1 MFSDLSLTTEE
12 EIDALSMAITDAIKK
27 VTEGVFI
34 SLSKL
39 ETRADKVCEAI
50 LKLPSDIAKKLSNK
64 LEDLVKDL
72 DTLRTLML
80 DQLTAINFKNSL
92 AKRSR

>member
-1 MFSDLSLTTEE
+1 MFSDLSITTEE
-12 EIDALSMAITDAIKK
+12 EIDSLSIAITDAINK

-39 ETRADKVCEAI
+39 EKRADKICEAI

-72 DTLRTLML
+72 DALRTLML
-80 DQLTAINFKNSL
+80 EQLTAINFKNTL
-92 AKRSR
+92 TKRSK

>member
-1 MFSDLSLTTEE
+1 MFSDLSITTEE
-12 EIDALSMAITDAIKK
+12 EIESLSIAITDAIKK

-39 ETRADKVCEAI
+39 EKRADKICESI
-50 LKLPSDIAKKLSNK
+50 LKLPSEIAKKLSNK

-72 DTLRTLML
+72 DALRSLML
-80 DQLTAINFKNSL
+80 EQLTAINFKNTL
-92 AKRSR
+92 AKSSK